1 MTGALLVVPLLL
13 LSGCGYGEAL
23 DRTRGFDYATDRINT
38 LSNGTTDRSAS
49 VNVVGAV
56 VVAQENDLGAFAAT
70 LINTDE
76 NAPAALTSLASGGAG
91 AVTPFGDAPVSV
103 AVPTNGLVN
112 MFREG
117 SVPVSGEFEA
127 GDFVSITLGFDT
139 GESIT
144 MDVPVVKPCYHY
156 APDVISVDLPTSAT
170 PEAGTAAEGAG
181 AGASAA
187 EDTES
192 TDIYSCQEESPA
204 FGGEGSEEEH

>member
-56 VVAQENDLGAFAAT
+56 VVAQEHNLGAFAAT

-91 AVTPFGDAPVSV
+91 EVTPFGGAPVSV

-112 MFREG
+112 MFRED

-127 GDFVSITLGFDT
+127 GDFVTITLGFDT

-144 MDVPVVKPCYHY
+144 MDVPVVKPCFHY
-156 APDVISVDLPTSAT
+156 APDVISVDLPESGVA
-170 PEAGTAAEGAG
+170 ASGTAAEGAG
-181 AGASAA
+181 AGAAA
-187 EDTES
+187 DETGDA
-192 TDIYSCQEESPA
+192 DIYACQEESPP